1 MDLVWLLSG
10 SITGFFYRTDSG
22 KAVTTNGP
30 DLTEMLFLIIIMKKN
45 LSSAPNCWFV
55 RVTELF
61 LRILKRVLHH

>member
-30 DLTEMLFLIIIMKKN
+30 DLTEMLFLIIIMKKK
-45 LSSAPNCWFV
+45 SVFC
-55 RVTELF
+55 T
-61 LRILKRVLHH
+61 